1 MCYSWE
7 KKRKQMSIKQGP
19 LLVLLLGAVLVWF
32 LPLPTGLSLQA
43 WHLFIIF
50 FTSILAVMSKT
61 LEILTASVLAL
72 GVTLLSG
79 TLEPKEAFSG
89 FSEGFILLIVVA
101 FLIAQSVIK
110 SGLGG
115 RVAFLLIERF
125 GGSSLGLAYSIIAAD
140 MLIAPAF
147 PSNTARSGVL
157 FPLVQAVAE
166 DSGSHVESGTRKRVG
181 AFLMMCSMAGLT
193 LSSTLYL
200 TAMAANPV
208 GAKIA
213 AEFGVQITYLSWVL
227 AAFLPVVVLYI
238 LLPWVIYKI
247 YPPELH
253 ETPEAPK
260 AAKEALYAM
269 GPMKKVEYI
278 VAAVF
283 VGMIFLWVV
292 GDAWGIDKSAV
303 AFLGLGILMA
313 SGIFTSH
320 DLKEQGGAL
329 GTLIWFAIL
338 FAMSVYLN
346 KFGFMG
352 WLGNHILHF
361 VEGYAWQVV
370 YASLIVAY
378 VLIHYFFVS
387 QTAQMLALFGVFLQ
401 VGISA
406 GVQPELMAFMLLFA
420 TNFNAMITPQGS
432 SANVIY
438 SSSEYIYAAEI
449 YRIGAVV
456 TLLNTTIFLTLGT
469 LWILFLLHF
478 F

>member
-1 MCYSWE
+1 MQ
-7 KKRKQMSIKQGP
+7 RVLI
-19 LLVLLLGAVLVWF
+19 LLLGAIIVWF
-32 LPLPTGLSLQA
+32 LPPPEGLTLQA

-50 FTSILAVMSKT
+50 FTSILSVMSKT

-72 GVTLLSG
+72 SVALLTK
-79 TLEPKEAFSG
+79 TLEPQEAFSG

-101 FLIAQSVIK
+101 FLIAQSVVK

-157 FPLVQAVAE
+157 FPLVQSLAQ
-166 DSGSHVESGTRKRVG
+166 DSGSNAEDGSRKRVG

-213 AEFGVQITYLSWVL
+213 AEFGVQISFLSWL
-227 AAFLPVVVLYI
+227 SAAFLPVVALFF

-253 ETPEAPK
+253 QTPDAPGL
-260 AAKEALYAM
+260 AKEALRTM
-269 GPMKKVEYI
+269 GPMKRVEHV

-292 GDAWGIDKSAV
+292 GDAWGVDKSAV

-313 SGIFTSH
+313 SGIFTSQ
-320 DLKEQGGAL
+320 DLKEQGSAL

-338 FAMSVYLN
+338 FAMSLYLN
-346 KFGFMG
+346 KFGFMS
-352 WLGNHILHF
+352 WLGEHIMQL
-361 VEGYAWQVV
+361 VLGSAWQIV
-370 YASLIVAY
+370 YLLLIVAY

-387 QTAQMLALFGVFLQ
+387 QTAQMLALFGVFLE
-401 VGISA
+401 VGVSA

-438 SSSEYIYAAEI
+438 TSSGYLQAAEI
-449 YRIGAVV
+449 YRVGAVI
-456 TLLNTTIFLTLGT
+456 TLLNTFVFLTLGSF
-469 LWILFLLHF
+469 WIVFIS
-478 F
+478 